1 MSIHSFGLNC
11 RTTRTVSSL
20 VLRQAE
26 TAPSGI
32 SRLLVVCAA
41 LLLTSLSG
49 PSLFAQTATGSI
61 AGTVV
66 EKSGSVVAGAAV
78 SLTNTETNEVRDA
91 STNDHGYYSI
101 NLLPPANYR
110 LSVTMQGFSKFV
122 QSDIHLNVGDA
133 LTVNPSLQVGGV
145 AQEVTGQPSALET
158 ETSSL
163 GQVLGNKTILD
174 LPVNGRNS
182 YSFATLVPGVL
193 ASAGFT
199 QTAFDEYNDQFVS
212 INGSRPNQNVFLLD
226 GGMNTQ
232 PALSGPGYYPSI
244 DLVQEYKVQTN
255 NFSAEFSNTS
265 GGVINVITK
274 SGTNHV
280 HGSLYEFFRSTGL
293 NANDYFAN
301 RAGLPRAPFHY
312 NQFGGSV
319 GGPIFHD
326 KTFFFSYEGLRWTQ
340 AVTTTATL
348 PTLAQRQG
356 DFSQTRNAAGDLIPI
371 YDPFTTVPDPSNPG
385 QSIRTQFA
393 GNKIP
398 TNRIDPV
405 AANLMNYIP
414 PPNQPGNPVTGA
426 NNFVSNTSSPSRTS
440 SR

>member
-1 MSIHSFGLNC
+1 
-11 RTTRTVSSL
+11 
-20 VLRQAE
+20 
-26 TAPSGI
+26 
-32 SRLLVVCAA
+32 
-41 LLLTSLSG
+41 LLLACAVLFLILTMGARS
-49 PSLFAQTATGSI
+49 FAQTATGSI
-61 AGTVV
+61 AGTVT
-66 EKSGSVVAGAAV
+66 EKSGNLVAGATV
-78 SLTNTETNEVRDA
+78 SLTNTETNEVRTA
-91 STNDHGYYSI
+91 STNDRGYYS
-101 NLLPPANYR
+101 LPFLPPASYR
-110 LSVTMQGFSKFV
+110 LSVAMQGFSKFV
-122 QSDIHLNVGDA
+122 QSSIHLNVGDA
-133 LTVNPSLQVGGV
+133 LTVNASLQIGGV
-145 AQEVTGQPSALET
+145 AQEVTVTGQPSSLET

-212 INGSRPNQNVFLLD
+212 INGSRPNQNAFLLD

-280 HGSLYEFFRSTGL
+280 HGSLYEFFRDTGL

-301 RAGLPRAPFHY
+301 NAGIPRAPFHY

-326 KTFFFSYEGLRWTQ
+326 KSFYFFSYEGLRWTQ

-348 PTLAQRQG
+348 PTLAQRTG
-356 DFSQTRNAAGDLIPI
+356 DFSQTQNASGQVIPI
-371 YDPFTTVPDPSNPG
+371 YDPFTTVPDPSNAG
-385 QSIRTQFA
+385 QYLRTQFA
-393 GNKIP
+393 GNRIP
-398 TNRIDPV
+398 ANRVDLV

-414 PPNQPGNPVTGA
+414 PPNRPGDPVTGA
-426 NNFVSNTSSPSRTS
+426 NNFISNTSSPITKNEFSPED
-440 SR
+440 